1 LNLRTLATARV
12 PLAQLVA
19 DNRFRQDLACL
30 LSTLV
35 IELPPLAE
43 HPQDIPLL
51 AQWFLEA
58 GNVAAEKQLTGFVPE
73 ATEQLRDYPWPRNA
87 DELAQVV
94 RQACAAATGPRV
106 PAAAL
111 PERIWLATAAAALP
125 PREEESLVLDEF
137 LAEIE
142 KELLQ
147 RALARAKGNKT
158 RAARLLGLPRARLL
172 RRLEQLGLS

>member
-1 LNLRTLATARV
+1 M
-12 PLAQLVA
+12 
-19 DNRFRQDLACL
+19 
-30 LSTLV
+30 

-58 GNVAAEKQLTGFVPE
+58 GNVAGEKQLAGFTAE
-73 ATEQLRDYPWPRNA
+73 AVEQLLAYPWPGNV
-87 DELAQVV
+87 DELAQFV

-111 PERIWLATAAAALP
+111 PEQIRLTADAAASP
-125 PREEESLVLDEF
+125 PREEESLVLDDF

-147 RALARAKGNKT
+147 LALPRAKGNKT
-158 RAARLLGLPRARLL
+158 QAARLLGLPAP
-172 RRLEQLGLS
+172 GCCGVWNYSA